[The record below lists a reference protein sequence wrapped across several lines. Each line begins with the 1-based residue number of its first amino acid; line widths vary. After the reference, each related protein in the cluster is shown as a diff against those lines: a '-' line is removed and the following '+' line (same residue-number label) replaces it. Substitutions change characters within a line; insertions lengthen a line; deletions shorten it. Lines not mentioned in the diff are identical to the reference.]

1 MGQAAGT
8 PAVQQARTRVPWTTI
23 AVTFLV
29 AATLVAVVLLAAY
42 AGPWLEPPDRVA
54 VVIAVAAL
62 QLTLAV
68 VVAKAAPGDV
78 TGPLLA
84 SLGLILVVTNCVRTE
99 EVGIFEGTWMLL
111 YLPLALVLIV
121 VPGGR
126 PASGLW
132 RVVTAVLCG
141 VVGTFVVGNAVRST
155 VAPES
160 NELTVVGF
168 VLLALF
174 FVLVV
179 ACAFAPFARYRHAG
193 ALERIRLRWVLVSG
207 LSLPLTLLLCW
218 ASYLAFGTPDLVGI
232 GLLVMFLAIPAGAA
246 IALTRPQLFDVDR
259 VTVSAVTALVL
270 LAVALTGLSV
280 AGAAAG
286 TGMDEWPAVTAAVTA
301 ASTALACVV
310 AFPFARRGF
319 DRLLYPER
327 ARSVAQLRRLSWRV
341 DAGLEGPEGVEDVLR
356 ASLRD
361 PGLVI
366 AYRRLA
372 DHTLVRL
379 DGQLVAA
386 GTAFTAVRSRG
397 EEIGAIVPSAT
408 RAKRPAAAIAR
419 ATAPLLD
426 AVRLRS
432 ELTIAAAEAEASRER
447 MLRAGYEERRRLE
460 RDLHD
465 GAQQRLV
472 ALGMQLR
479 VLQRGA
485 GADDPIAAALDEAVA
500 QLGTAVVELR
510 QLAHGVRPS
519 ALDDGLAAALAE
531 LERLSPKTIELDVRA
546 GELPDAIATTAY
558 FVVNEAVANA
568 LRHAEASRIRVLVRH
583 ECDELLVRVSDD
595 GCGGAAPRTTGGLTG
610 LSDRVAALG
619 GRLSLR
625 SSAETGTTVEASLPC
640 GS

>member
-8 PAVQQARTRVPWTTI
+8 PAVQQARTRVPWTMI

-168 VLLALF
+168 VLLSLF

-179 ACAFAPFARYRHAG
+179 ACAFAPFARYRRAG

-310 AFPFARRGF
+310 AFPFARRGSTGCCI
-319 DRLLYPER
+319 RNAHAALPSCGGYPGASMPGRKGQRASKTCCGRVCATRVSSSPTGGSQTTPSSGSTGSWWRR
-327 ARSVAQLRRLSWRV
+327 ARLSRPCV
-341 DAGLEGPEGVEDVLR
+341 P
-356 ASLRD
+356 
-361 PGLVI
+361 
-366 AYRRLA
+366 
-372 DHTLVRL
+372 
-379 DGQLVAA
+379 
-386 GTAFTAVRSRG
+386 AVRRSVRSCRLPRG
-397 EEIGAIVPSAT
+397 PNG
-408 RAKRPAAAIAR
+408 RPR
-419 ATAPLLD
+419 
-426 AVRLRS
+426 RS
-432 ELTIAAAEAEASRER
+432 P
-447 MLRAGYEERRRLE
+447 GRRPHCSMR
-460 RDLHD
+460 
-465 GAQQRLV
+465 
-472 ALGMQLR
+472 
-479 VLQRGA
+479 
-485 GADDPIAAALDEAVA
+485 
-500 QLGTAVVELR
+500 
-510 QLAHGVRPS
+510 
-519 ALDDGLAAALAE
+519 
-531 LERLSPKTIELDVRA
+531 
-546 GELPDAIATTAY
+546 
-558 FVVNEAVANA
+558 
-568 LRHAEASRIRVLVRH
+568 
-583 ECDELLVRVSDD
+583 
-595 GCGGAAPRTTGGLTG
+595 
-610 LSDRVAALG
+610 
-619 GRLSLR
+619 
-625 SSAETGTTVEASLPC
+625 
-640 GS
+640 